1 MMPLPRSLI
10 LFTSMFAAALAGN
23 AQSQTALGP
32 SPIVLGQSCALSG
45 PAKNLGQEMRAGL
58 LAAFAFINDRGGVKG
73 KEVHLV
79 SLDDGYEPD
88 KAVSNTLTLINKN
101 DAFLLIGEVGTP
113 TSKAVIPIVEKYKIP
128 FFAPFTGA
136 ELLRTPFRRYV
147 INVRA
152 SYYQEMEKLA
162 SYLIDQRKFS
172 RISCFYQNDSYG
184 YAGLQ
189 GIEQA
194 LQKRGMR
201 LVSQG
206 TYERN
211 TLAVMGGLRDIY
223 RADPEAVVLVG
234 AYTACAEFIKLSKSK
249 MKRDITYGN
258 ISFVG
263 TESLK
268 ESLGAYGSEVVV
280 SQVVPDPQDTKIP
293 LINEYTQSMRQYQ
306 HDASISFTSLEG
318 YIAGKLFAQIAQAVP
333 GELTREAFISTMQST
348 GTFDLGGVTL
358 LFGPDDHQGLDAIY
372 LTTIYP
378 SILKLDTEQN

>member
-1 MMPLPRSLI
+1 MMRLLRSLF
-10 LFTSMFAAALAGN
+10 LYTSLFAAALAGN

-88 KAVSNTLTLINKN
+88 KAVSNTLALINEN
-101 DAFLLIGEVGTP
+101 GAFLLIGEVGTP

-184 YAGLQ
+184 FAGLQ

-201 LVSQG
+201 LVSKG

-211 TLAVMGGLRDIY
+211 TLAVVGGLRDIY

-293 LINEYTQSMRQYQ
+293 LINEYRQSMRQYQ

-318 YIAGKLFAQIAQAVP
+318 YIAGKLFVEIAQAVP
-333 GELTREAFISTMQST
+333 GELTREAFITTMQSV

-358 LFGPDDHQGLDAIY
+358 RFGPDDHQGLDAIY

-378 SILKLDTEQN
+378 AILKLDIEQN

>member
-1 MMPLPRSLI
+1 MMPLLRALI
-10 LFTSMFAAALAGN
+10 LSTSLLATALAGN
-23 AQSQTALGP
+23 AQSQSALGL

-45 PAKNLGQEMRAGL
+45 PAKNLGQEMKAGL

-88 KAVSNTLTLINKN
+88 KAVSNTLTLINEN

-113 TSKAVIPIVEKYKIP
+113 TSKAVIPIVEQYKIP

-201 LVSQG
+201 LVSKG

-223 RADPEAVVLVG
+223 HADPEAVVLVG

-280 SQVVPDPQDTKIP
+280 SQVIPDPQDAKIP
-293 LINEYTQSMRQYQ
+293 LINEYRQSMQQYQ

-333 GELTREAFISTMQST
+333 GKLTREAFISTMQSV
-348 GTFDLGGVTL
+348 GTFDLGGVKL
-358 LFGPDDHQGLDAIY
+358 IFGPDDHQGLDAIY

>member
-1 MMPLPRSLI
+1 MIYLLRSLLLYVSLI
-10 LFTSMFAAALAGN
+10 VTALAGN
-23 AQSQTALGP
+23 GEAQTAFGS

-45 PAKNLGQEMRAGL
+45 PAKNLGLEMKAGL

-73 KEVHLV
+73 KEVRLV

-88 KAVSNTLTLINKN
+88 KAVSNTLTLINEH

-113 TSKAVIPIVEKYKIP
+113 TSKAVIPIIEKYKIP

-136 ELLRTPFRRYV
+136 ELLRTPFRKYV

-184 YAGLQ
+184 YAGLR
-189 GIEQA
+189 GIERA
-194 LQKRGMR
+194 LQKRDMR
-201 LVSQG
+201 LVSRG

-211 TLAVMGGLRDIY
+211 TLAVMGGLQDIY
-223 RADPEAVVLVG
+223 SADPEAVVLVG

-249 MKRDITYGN
+249 MKRDITFGN

-268 ESLGAYGSEVVV
+268 DSLGAYGVDVIV
-280 SQVVPDPQDTKIP
+280 SQVVPDPQETKIP
-293 LINEYTQSMRQYQ
+293 LVSEYTQSMQQYQ
-306 HDASISFTSLEG
+306 HDAPISFTSLEG
-318 YIAGKLFAQIAQAVP
+318 YIAGKLFSQIAQAVP
-333 GELTREAFISTMQST
+333 GTLTREAFISTMQSV

-358 LFGPDDHQGLDAIY
+358 VFGPDDHQGLDAIY

-378 SILKLDTEQN
+378 SILKLDTERQ